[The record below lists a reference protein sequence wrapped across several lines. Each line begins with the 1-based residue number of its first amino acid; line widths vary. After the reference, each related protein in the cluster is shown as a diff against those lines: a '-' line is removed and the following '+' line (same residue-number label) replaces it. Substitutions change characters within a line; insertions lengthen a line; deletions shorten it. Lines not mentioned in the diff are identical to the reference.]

1 MDFELAGDDPTFDLP
16 SPITES
22 AASPAPHS
30 ATLLSNGATTRRR
43 KGLPVHRCRF
53 PDWSPASVTALA
65 ITPDSFD
72 AGLLGLGGHSAERG
86 VLAVGRANGDVELMV
101 WGGHQGWISWRVSAP
116 FRAPA
121 SQSASRLTQGSA
133 SADSPFVFPASE
145 RAELAQADV
154 SLVASRLYAPD
165 DALADRSGSVR
176 GRRRRSR
183 S

>member
-1 MDFELAGDDPTFDLP
+1 MDFELAGDDPAFDLP
-16 SPITES
+16 SPATGS

-30 ATLLSNGATTRRR
+30 TASLTNGTSSRRR

-101 WGGHQGWISWRVSAP
+101 WGGHQGWISWRVS
-116 FRAPA
+116 
-121 SQSASRLTQGSA
+121 SDSR
-133 SADSPFVFPASE
+133 
-145 RAELAQADV
+145 
-154 SLVASRLYAPD
+154 
-165 DALADRSGSVR
+165 R
-176 GRRRRSR
+176 G
-183 S
+183 